1 MERTQEAAGKP
12 AFSGAH
18 GENHSET
25 PTKENGMQQG
35 DAMHRTVEFIEA
47 AVGAEGFDEFSSGLL
62 SFLTDLARTTAA
74 FLYVSDPRLR
84 ASHFAAHGLSAER
97 ASGLEG
103 ACPNWFEEVSGS
115 LEEADMTLAPGDA
128 EVSYT
133 VHPLPVGGRV
143 IGIVGTRDDGADRP
157 VPGELWSRLLAALGR
172 VADRLAAQASAER
185 KLVHLTTYLT
195 VSTMLAKSVD
205 LAELLEIAL
214 YCSMEAASAEAAS
227 ILLLDEQKENFLFYR
242 VEGSAKPLL
251 GGSTFPVT
259 EGVAGRVLETLEAEI
274 VNDVDTNPHFYGQ
287 IDLKTGYQ
295 TRNLIAVPL
304 VAGDERVGV
313 LEVLNRL
320 DGGPF
325 TADERLILVSVADEI
340 AFAVRNATIFDYVVN
355 VYCKRRQ
362 GQDSCTGCERPLGSW
377 TPCVRY
383 REFLP

>member
-1 MERTQEAAGKP
+1 M
-12 AFSGAH
+12 
-18 GENHSET
+18 
-25 PTKENGMQQG
+25 
-35 DAMHRTVEFIEA
+35 
-47 AVGAEGFDEFSSGLL
+47 
-62 SFLTDLARTTAA
+62 SFAI
-74 FLYVSDPRLR
+74 
-84 ASHFAAHGLSAER
+84 
-97 ASGLEG
+97 
-103 ACPNWFEEVSGS
+103 
-115 LEEADMTLAPGDA
+115 
-128 EVSYT
+128 
-133 VHPLPVGGRV
+133 HPLPVDGRV
-143 IGIVGTRDDGADRP
+143 IGVVGAVAEGNGPIVPEGVWTR
-157 VPGELWSRLLAALGR
+157 VLATLGR
-172 VADRLAAQASAER
+172 IADRLAAQVSAER
-185 KLVHLTTYLT
+185 KLLHLNTYLT

-227 ILLLDEQKENFLFYR
+227 ILLLDEAKENFQFYR

-274 VNDVDTNPHFYGQ
+274 VNDVETDSRFYEQ
-287 IDLKTGYQ
+287 IDLKTGYR
-295 TRNLIAVPL
+295 TRNMIAVPL

-355 VYCKRRQ
+355 TYCKRRQ
-362 GQDSCTGCERPLGSW
+362 GQNSCKGCERPLGSW
-377 TPCVRY
+377 TPCMRY